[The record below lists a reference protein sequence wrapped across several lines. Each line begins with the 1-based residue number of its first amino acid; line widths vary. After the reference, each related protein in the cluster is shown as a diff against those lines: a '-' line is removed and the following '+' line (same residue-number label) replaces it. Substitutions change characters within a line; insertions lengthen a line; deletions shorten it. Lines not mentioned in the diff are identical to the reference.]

1 MNATP
6 PELLHDDAERADARL
21 ILAHGAGAPM
31 DHDWMS
37 AIAALLVTHGINVTR
52 FEFPFMA
59 ARRTT
64 GKRAPA
70 PRAETLIEAYRAALK
85 ATRRERPRERLFIGG
100 KSLGGRVASLIA
112 DEAFAAREIVGLVC
126 IGYPFHPPKKP
137 DRLRTAH
144 LERLDCPA
152 LIIQGTRDPLGSR
165 QEVAGYRLDERIEIV
180 WLEDGDHDL
189 KPRKKSGETFEGHL
203 AAAAQAIGAL
213 VGTRS

>member
-1 MNATP
+1 MSIAP
-6 PELLHDDAERADARL
+6 PELLHDDAGQAIARL
-21 ILAHGAGAPM
+21 VLAHGAGAPM
-31 DHDWMS
+31 DHAWM
-37 AIAALLVTHGINVTR
+37 AAMTARLVAHGISVTR

-70 PRAETLIEAYRAALK
+70 PRADKLTDDYRAAI
-85 ATRRERPRERLFIGG
+85 AAVRAVRSGERLFIGG

-112 DEAFAAREIVGLVC
+112 DEAFVAGDIAGLVC
-126 IGYPFHPPKKP
+126 FGYPFHPPKKP
-137 DRLRTAH
+137 ASLRTAH

-165 QEVAGYRLDERIEIV
+165 DEVAGYAIDERIQLI

-189 KPRKKSGETFEGHL
+189 RPRKMSGETFEGHL
-203 AAAAQAIGAL
+203 EGAVQAIGRF
-213 VGTRS
+213 VDGG